1 MASSLLYYSLMYPN
15 VEKYNTD
22 REVREILHET
32 FGYPIPPV
40 EEILR
45 HKWIESEKA
54 GRDIGLSTSIY
65 DWKARHYDHWRQA
78 VLRTPGTTRAYAS
91 SRTAAARV
99 RKAAAPFIEEP
110 VLTDSEGV
118 AITMPMWFLAGLKNR
133 LSL

>member
-1 MASSLLYYSLMYPN
+1 MYPN
-15 VEKYNTD
+15 VEKYKSES
-22 REVREILHET
+22 EVREILHET

-45 HKWIESEKA
+45 HKWLESEKA

-65 DWKARHYDHWRQA
+65 DWKARHYDHWRHA
-78 VLRTPGTTRAYAS
+78 VLRTPGTTRTYAN
-91 SRTAAARV
+91 SRPATRV
-99 RKAAAPFIEEP
+99 RMAAVPLIEEP
-110 VLTDSEGV
+110 ILTDSEGV